1 MTMTD
6 REHPEKIY
14 GLTPRYERG
23 KLLRWSVSVTRR
35 GEHFD
40 KEFRVATYGDPEKA
54 KAAAIAYRDELLQ
67 HRPAMSLRDFASI
80 VRTNNTS
87 GVPGVSRR
95 EDNGFA
101 RWCALV
107 SLPNG
112 KTRRRTFA
120 VKKYGEEQARE
131 RAIKARLELLKLL
144 DGWFVHHPDAV
155 PEGHAPSEIVAPATP
170 RRDRWP
176 TEGTKRKASPEKRVY
191 RVPIKWTRRDGTQV
205 CRDYWVAECDLPT
218 GGVRRKQF
226 AVDKHG
232 EMEARQLA
240 YEQRRE
246 WLAYPPEAAPRRARR
261 SNSGSASGDSSLAV
275 SAPAPAM
282 PASPARTSAHRQ
294 APLR

>member
-1 MTMTD
+1 MAN
-6 REHPEKIY
+6 PKPPKIY

-23 KLLRWSVSVTRR
+23 RLLRWAVSIVRR
-35 GEHFD
+35 GEHFA
-40 KEFRVATYGDPEKA
+40 KEFRVATYGGDAEAA
-54 KAAAIAYRDELLQ
+54 KAAAIAYRDQLLKEV
-67 HRPAMSLRDFASI
+67 PAMSRRDFATI

-87 GVPGVSRR
+87 GVPGVVRR
-95 EDNGFA
+95 VEEGYA
-101 RWCALV
+101 RWCAMV
-107 SLPNG
+107 CLPNG

-120 VKKYGEEQARE
+120 VKKYGEDQARE

-155 PEGHAPSEIVAPATP
+155 PEGQAPSEIIAPATP
-170 RRDRWP
+170 RRDRRP
-176 TEGTKRKASPEKRVY
+176 AEGAKRKASPEKRVY
-191 RVPIKWTRRDGTQV
+191 RVEIKWTLRDGTQV

-240 YEQRRE
+240 FEQRRE
-246 WLAYPPEAAPRRARR
+246 WLAYPPEAAPHRARL

-275 SAPAPAM
+275 SAQAPAM
-282 PASPARTSAHRQ
+282 PASPARTSAPQ
-294 APLR
+294 PAPPR